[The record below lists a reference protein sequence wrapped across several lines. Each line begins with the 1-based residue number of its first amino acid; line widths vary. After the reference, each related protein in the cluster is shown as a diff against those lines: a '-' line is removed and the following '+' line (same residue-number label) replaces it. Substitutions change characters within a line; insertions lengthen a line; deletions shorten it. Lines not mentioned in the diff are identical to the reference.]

1 MANNNTNHRRKSKT
15 PKTFTE
21 LDLSKFKDVVKQ
33 ENETLFEKEERER
46 AEKIEKLRQLKQQAM
61 ELRESLK
68 ENWSK
73 QKERELNR
81 IEYQIREI
89 KRQLPN
95 QPRQNRPKQKQHQ
108 KPQRDKKDSK

>member
-1 MANNNTNHRRKSKT
+1 MANNNTNHRRKSKA

-33 ENETLFEKEERER
+33 ESETLFEKEERER
-46 AEKIEKLRQLKQQAM
+46 EEKIEKLRQLKQQAI

-68 ENWSK
+68 KEWSK
-73 QKERELNR
+73 QKERELKN

-89 KRQLPN
+89 KRQLPS
-95 QPRQNRPKQKQHQ
+95 QSRQNKPKQKQHQ
-108 KPQRDKKDSK
+108 KPQRNKKDSK